1 MSAVSQGNITVFYCV
16 VGHIYRFFPKS
27 FEARLARQRGFNQT
41 TSVSVFCRQH
51 IYVNGTVQF
60 LPTQHIKD
68 GAGRLKKEFQDQDG
82 FLNLGYKPP
91 AAHIVNLSLGVLLD
105 LYGSCSSINPK
116 IDVITLFLKHLKR
129 AYSVQSTELVLLAK
143 QNFLGQNSVKEL
155 IKYTEH
161 KTTETFYS
169 LIFKYFYKS
178 K

>member
-41 TSVSVFCRQH
+41 TSVSIFCRQH

-116 IDVITLFLKHLKR
+116 IDVITLFLKHLKME
-129 AYSVQSTELVLLAK
+129 YGYLHILTHTLLSFW
-143 QNFLGQNSVKEL
+143 QIPCNLFFLGTVLFSLSSVW
-155 IKYTEH
+155 
-161 KTTETFYS
+161 
-169 LIFKYFYKS
+169 
-178 K
+178 

>member
-116 IDVITLFLKHLKR
+116 IDVITLFLKQIR
-129 AYSVQSTELVLLAK
+129 GSVILLTTHYLRKKEQSPRKTSCKVSAKMKAMYVLICED
-143 QNFLGQNSVKEL
+143 NRIPFSNV
-155 IKYTEH
+155 
-161 KTTETFYS
+161 
-169 LIFKYFYKS
+169 
-178 K
+178 